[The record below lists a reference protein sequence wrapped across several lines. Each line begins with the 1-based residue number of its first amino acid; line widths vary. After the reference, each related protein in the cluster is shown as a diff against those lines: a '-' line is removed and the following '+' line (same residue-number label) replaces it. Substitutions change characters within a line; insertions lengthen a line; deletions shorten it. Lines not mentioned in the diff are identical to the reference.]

1 MNELLRAALD
11 LQIFLDTRGWPFCII
26 GGIALIRWGT
36 PRFTRDV
43 DIALLTGFGRED
55 DFSLPLLSSGYTGR
69 VADAA
74 AFARRNRVLLV
85 KAPNGISVD
94 ISLAAL
100 PFEEQAIRR
109 ASLFK
114 FVEDCSLRTC
124 SAEDLVVLKLFA
136 FRPQD
141 LADVQSV
148 AELRGESLDWNYI
161 EENLAPLAEAKDDAC
176 IMRELARL
184 RSLHEAG

>member
-1 MNELLRAALD
+1 MNDLLKAALD
-11 LQIFLDTRGWPFCII
+11 LQTFLDGRHWPFCII

-43 DIALLTGFGRED
+43 DIALLTGFGQED
-55 DFSLPLLSSGYTGR
+55 EFTVPLLNSGYRGR

-74 AFARRNRVLLV
+74 AFARRNRVLLLN
-85 KAPNGISVD
+85 APNGISID

-109 ASLFK
+109 ASLFE
-114 FVEDCSLRTC
+114 FAEGCSLRTC

-136 FRPQD
+136 YRPRD

-148 AELRGESLDWNYI
+148 VDLHGSSLAWDYI
-161 EENLAPLAEAKDDAC
+161 EENLSPLAEAKDEPD

-184 RSLHEAG
+184 RSQREAG

>member
-11 LQIFLDTRGWPFCII
+11 LQTLLDSRGWPFCII

-43 DIALLTGFGRED
+43 VIALLTGYGRED
-55 DFSLPLLSSGYTGR
+55 EFTAPLLNSGYTGR
-69 VADAA
+69 VTDAA

-85 KAPNGISVD
+85 KAPNGISID

-100 PFEEQAIRR
+100 PYEEQAIRR
-109 ASLFK
+109 ASMFE
-114 FVEDCSLRTC
+114 FAEGCSLRTC
-124 SAEDLVVLKLFA
+124 SAEDLIVLKLFA
-136 FRPQD
+136 FRQQD

-148 AELRGESLDWNYI
+148 VDLRGSSLGWDYIKESLS
-161 EENLAPLAEAKDDAC
+161 PLAEAKEEPG

-184 RSLHEAG
+184 GSQWDAG

>member
-1 MNELLRAALD
+1 MNELLKAARD
-11 LQIFLDTRGWPFCII
+11 LQTLLDSQGRQFCII

-55 DFSLPLLSSGYTGR
+55 EFTIPLLNAGYTGR
-69 VADAA
+69 VSDAA

-85 KAPNGISVD
+85 NAPNGISID

-100 PFEEQAIRR
+100 PFEAQAIRR
-109 ASLFK
+109 ADMFE
-114 FVEDCSLRTC
+114 FIPGCSLRTC
-124 SAEDLVVLKLFA
+124 SAEDLIVLKLFA

-148 AELRGESLDWNYI
+148 VELRGKSLDWDYI
-161 EENLAPLAEAKDDAC
+161 DENLSPLAEAKDEPG
-176 IMRELARL
+176 IMREFFRL
-184 RSLHEAG
+184 R